1 MRKLILNE
9 EISDLDVASDNAVS
23 DILMTAINK
32 RYELISDMQ
41 SISITM
47 QDEGYEDM
55 TEVISSIISEDE
67 SAIGKLQEL
76 IEILRP
82 SLAVE
87 IEGGKEEA
95 SELMDGTFLEG
106 LRNESNIKK
115 GVKKIE
121 QNDELNEDV
130 DDEFEDEDNQWYV
143 SYYEEYPMQGKDYYE
158 AHCNLVDYI
167 EYASEDE
174 AVEALNSLGN
184 DLKSDG
190 FVKIRDDFW
199 IKRSKYIGE
208 DSFYMVEH
216 TLGSEEL

>member
-55 TEVISSIISEDE
+55 AEVISSIISEDE

-82 SLAVE
+82 SLAME